1 MKDMTEVQCELLELI
16 MMLPAEWLQSNS
28 RLTPRQ
34 RIPYT
39 PEQISEHIHYLD
51 GITNNQREMLEILMR
66 LPREWILSLFSDPLP
81 RFDGGTLKQFL
92 TILDHDHQALALP
105 LDVLKLLPKEYFQSL
120 SPEIQAQL
128 EVRLA
133 KP

>member
-1 MKDMTEVQCELLELI
+1 MADIQCELLELI
-16 MMLPAEWLQSNS
+16 MMLPAEWLQSNP
-28 RLTPRQ
+28 RLAPRQ
-34 RIPYT
+34 TLMYT
-39 PEQISEHIHYLD
+39 PEQISEHIQDLD
-51 GITNNQREMLEILMR
+51 GITMTQREMLEILMR
-66 LPREWILSLFSDPLP
+66 LPREWILSLLSDPLP
-81 RFDGGTLKQFL
+81 RLNGGTLKQFL

-105 LDVLKLLPKEYFQSL
+105 LEVLKLLPKEYFQSL